1 MTLTPAVLDAAE
13 AITAILD
20 ELQNTH
26 PGADVIWLAQA
37 IAAYTVSGDGE
48 ISRAES
54 GAQHV
59 HMRRAID
66 EHLVRVGC
74 TALEISEVLTEIL
87 VGEGMA
93 LSASGVT
100 SA

>member
-1 MTLTPAVLDAAE
+1 MTLTPDVLTAAE
-13 AITAILD
+13 AIVNILD

-37 IAAYTVSGDGE
+37 LAAYAVSGDGE

-66 EHLVRVGC
+66 EFLVTNGAHDLREML
-74 TALEISEVLTEIL
+74 TAIL
-87 VGEGMA
+87 VHAGAKLVSDA
-93 LSASGVT
+93 LKT
-100 SA
+100 

>member
-1 MTLTPAVLDAAE
+1 MTLTPDVLTAADA
-13 AITAILD
+13 IISILD

-37 IAAYTVSGDGE
+37 LAAYVVSGDGE
-48 ISRAES
+48 IGRAES

-66 EHLVRVGC
+66 EFLLDPRRAHGID
-74 TALEISEVLTEIL
+74 EILTEIL
-87 VGEGMA
+87 VNQGQT
-93 LSASGVT
+93 LT
-100 SA
+100 

>member
-1 MTLTPAVLDAAE
+1 MTLTPEVLVAAE
-13 AITAILD
+13 AVVSILD

-37 IAAYTVSGDGE
+37 LAAYAVSGDGD

-66 EHLVRVGC
+66 EFLLDPRRAHGID
-74 TALEISEVLTEIL
+74 EILTEIL
-87 VGEGMA
+87 I
-93 LSASGVT
+93 ASGSQLEMT
-100 SA
+100 KT